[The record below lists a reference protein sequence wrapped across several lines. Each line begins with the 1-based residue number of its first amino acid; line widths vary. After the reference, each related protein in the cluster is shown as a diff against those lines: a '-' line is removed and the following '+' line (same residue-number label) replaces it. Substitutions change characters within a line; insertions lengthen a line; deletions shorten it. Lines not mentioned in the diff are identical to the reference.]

1 MGCRIYAAA
10 LFYCLIGND
19 NFTGRYGE
27 RGPAGPAELLEFIRL
42 KITVYVRNQG
52 IDHISGS
59 IIITISSK
67 NIKYH
72 KYTKNLLTY
81 APPCF
86 ILCLQEM

>member
-10 LFYCLIGND
+10 LFYCLIRNY

-59 IIITISSK
+59 IINTISSK

-81 APPCF
+81 VPPCF